1 MKPVVAVEGGASGP
15 AITRVPRVDSHQHFW
30 DPERGDYF
38 WLEPE
43 SKLFRTYGPTDLAP
57 LLRAHGIDGSVLVQ
71 AAPTR
76 DETDYLLVIAER
88 TDSVLGVVG
97 WVDFEDR
104 MHSPA
109 LERFALH
116 RKFKGVRPMIQDIA
130 DPRWVCH
137 GNLNWAF
144 DAVAELGLCFD
155 ALVFPEHVP
164 FILKRLSRQPE
175 LKVVIDHGAK
185 PIIRERLFDDWA
197 ADMTRIARDTSALV
211 KLSGLVTEAGAD
223 WSADMLRPY
232 TDHLLT
238 AFGPSRMMWG
248 SDWPV
253 CLLASSYDRWLETAQ
268 ALTAE
273 CTPEEQAAIF
283 GGNAVNFYGLEPSA
297 G

>member
-1 MKPVVAVEGGASGP
+1 MND
-15 AITRVPRVDSHQHFW
+15 RVPRIDAHQHYW

-43 SKLFRTYGPTDLAP
+43 SRLHRLFSPQDLAP
-57 LLRAHGIDGSVLVQ
+57 LLAKHGIDGTVLVQ

-76 DETDYLLVIAER
+76 DETDYLLNIAEGNA
-88 TDSVLGVVG
+88 SVLGVVG

-104 MHSPA
+104 LHSPA
-109 LERFALH
+109 LERFAMH
-116 RKFKGVRPMIQDIA
+116 PKFKGVRPMIQDIA
-130 DPRWVCH
+130 DPKWVCH

-144 DAVAELGLCFD
+144 DAVSELGLCFD
-155 ALVFPEHVP
+155 ALVYPEHIP
-164 FILKRLSRQPE
+164 FILKRLGRQPE

-211 KLSGLVTEAGAD
+211 KLSGLVTEAAQD
-223 WSADMLRPY
+223 WSPDALRPY
-232 TDHLLT
+232 TDHLLET
-238 AFGPSRMMWG
+238 FGPMRMMWG

-253 CLLASSYDRWLETAQ
+253 CLLASSYDRWIETAE

-273 CTPEEQAAIF
+273 CSATDKAALF
-283 GGNAVNFYGLEPSA
+283 GGNAIKFYELDVPA
-297 G
+297 